1 MSTRHSATI
10 TARAGIAQDPAYGSV
25 TPPLYLTSTYEL
37 KAFKQPG
44 KYDYSRSNNPTR
56 DLLGD
61 ALAELEGGAKGLVTS
76 TGMSA
81 CVLALQLL
89 TPADTLV
96 IPHDCYGGSYRLFIN
111 LANRKQA
118 FKVVIINFQQDNWAE
133 LVANAQPKMIW
144 LETPSNPL
152 LQITDIKAVCELA
165 KTLAALVVVDNT
177 FLSPVLQQPLQ
188 LGADIV
194 VHSTTKYL
202 NGHSDIVGGALITK
216 DQATGDELKW
226 WANCLGLTGGAF
238 DAHLVLR
245 GIRTL
250 LPRMRAHLENTTLIV
265 GFLQQQKLVAKTYY
279 PGLKDHPGH
288 AIAKAQQNGFG
299 AMVSFDLAADE
310 AYLPVFFNALQCFTL
325 AQSLGGIESLI
336 CHPGTMTHASM
347 DAAAQKAAG
356 MGPTLIRLSV
366 GIEDGRD
373 LLADLA
379 QAFAAVEQAML
390 ADGVKPVS
398 TAPAAVAPA
407 ATFVQEAT
415 RAPTTSNKVATDA
428 QSQQEFRLN
437 PALAA
442 FW

>member
-1 MSTRHSATI
+1 
-10 TARAGIAQDPAYGSV
+10 
-25 TPPLYLTSTYEL
+25 
-37 KAFKQPG
+37 
-44 KYDYSRSNNPTR
+44 
-56 DLLGD
+56 
-61 ALAELEGGAKGLVTS
+61 
-76 TGMSA
+76 MSA
-81 CVLALQLL
+81 CLLALQLL

-96 IPHDCYGGSYRLFIN
+96 IPHDCYGGSYRLFVN

-118 FKVVIINFQQDNWAE
+118 FKVVIVNFQQPDWAE
-133 LVANAQPKMIW
+133 LVSNAAPKMIW

-152 LQITDIKAVCELA
+152 LQITDVKAVCELA
-165 KTLAALVVVDNT
+165 QQLKALVVVDNT
-177 FLSPVLQQPLQ
+177 FLSPVLQQPLL

-216 DQATGDELKW
+216 DAAIGDELKW
-226 WANCLGLTGGAF
+226 WANCLGVTGGAF

-250 LPRMRAHLENTTLIV
+250 LPRMKAHLENTALV
-265 GFLQQQKLVAKTYY
+265 VDFLQQQPLVAKTYY
-279 PGLKDHPGH
+279 PGLADHPGH
-288 AIAKAQQNGFG
+288 AIAKQQQYGFG

-310 AYLPVFFNALQCFTL
+310 RYLPVFFAALRCFTL

-347 DAAAQKAAG
+347 DAAAQKTAG
-356 MGPTLIRLSV
+356 IGPTLIRLSV
-366 GIEDGRD
+366 GIEDSRD

-379 QAFAAVEQAML
+379 QAFAAVAGAIEAE
-390 ADGVKPVS
+390 KPV
-398 TAPAAVAPA
+398 APSSCQPSVANVQPAEAA
-407 ATFVQEAT
+407 ATLQ
-415 RAPTTSNKVATDA
+415 
-428 QSQQEFRLN
+428 FRSN

>member
-1 MSTRHSATI
+1 MSSRHSATI
-10 TARAGIAQDPAYGSV
+10 TARAGIAQDPAYGAV

-61 ALAELEGGAKGLVTS
+61 ALAELECGAKGLVTS

-81 CVLALQLL
+81 CLLALQLL

-96 IPHDCYGGSYRLFIN
+96 IPHDCYGGSYRLFVN

-118 FKVVIINFQQDNWAE
+118 FKVVIVNFQQTDWAE
-133 LVANAQPKMIW
+133 LVKAAKPKMIW

-152 LQITDIKAVCELA
+152 LQITDVKAVCDLA

-177 FLSPVLQQPLQ
+177 FLSPVLQQPLL

-202 NGHSDIVGGALITK
+202 NGHSDIVGGALIAK
-216 DQATGDELKW
+216 DAAIGDELKW
-226 WANCLGLTGGAF
+226 WANCLGVTGGAF
-238 DAHLVLR
+238 DSHLVLR

-250 LPRMRAHLENTTLIV
+250 LPRMKAHLENTALV
-265 GFLQQQKLVAKTYY
+265 VDFLQQQPLVAKTYY
-279 PGLKDHPGH
+279 PGLVDHPGH
-288 AIAKAQQNGFG
+288 AIAKQQQYGFG

-310 AYLPVFFNALQCFTL
+310 RYLPVFFAALRCFTL

-347 DAAAQKAAG
+347 DAAAQKTAG
-356 MGPTLIRLSV
+356 IGPTLIRLSV
-366 GIEDGRD
+366 GIEDSRD

-379 QAFAAVEQAML
+379 QAFAAVAQAIA
-390 ADGVKPVS
+390 ADQPNQPATLKPQTTVS
-398 TAPAAVAPA
+398 ATA
-407 ATFVQEAT
+407 
-415 RAPTTSNKVATDA
+415 DA
-428 QSQQEFRLN
+428 EDQQQFCSN